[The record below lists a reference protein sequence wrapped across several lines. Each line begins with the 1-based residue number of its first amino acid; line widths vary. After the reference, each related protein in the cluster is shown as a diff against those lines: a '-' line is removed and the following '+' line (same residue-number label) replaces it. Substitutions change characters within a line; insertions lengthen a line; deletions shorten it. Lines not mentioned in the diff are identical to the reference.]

1 MNIFT
6 LIALLTFVLFSC
18 DSKDKFEKHKPN
30 QQAVA
35 LHKKAMKIAMFE
47 VEYNEK
53 VDSAIT
59 LWNKAIE
66 TDPKY
71 IEPHLSIIGFSTL
84 KKDKTKSLEYCHR
97 AQRIF
102 KDYPE
107 FIMIEGVIQE
117 SNDESTKAKKL
128 YKKALD
134 IYENKLM
141 DEIVKNPDLTLNYIV
156 CLDLNMQ
163 KKKAK
168 TTLEELKANNKQ
180 NNLYHGLTMEILM
193 EGYHIIRNR

>member
-6 LIALLTFVLFSC
+6 LITLLSFVLFSC

-35 LHKKAMKIAMFE
+35 LHKKAMKFAMFE

-117 SNDESTKAKKL
+117 SNDESTKANKL
-128 YKKALD
+128 YKKALA
-134 IYENKLM
+134 IYEDKLIDDM
-141 DEIVKNPDLTLNYIV
+141 DKNPDLELQYISCLYLN
-156 CLDLNMQ
+156 
-163 KKKAK
+163 KKKEKAK
-168 TTLEELKANNKQ
+168 MMLKELKVNNKQ
-180 NNLYHGLTMEILM
+180 DNFYDGLTIETLM
-193 EGYHIIRNR
+193 EGYQIIRNR